1 MGEIV
6 GAALVSHVPPLVL
19 PEAVRLELNEGRDIT
34 IRDGL
39 FRMRRDFIDPL
50 QPDTI
55 VVIDSHWFTT
65 FEWVVSAHERRSGRF
80 TSEEL
85 PRGNPQM
92 PYDLP
97 GDPELARLVAAVAGE
112 RDDTWVHASD
122 DPYLPIK
129 YATVYLTPFLQ
140 GSEAWVSASVCQ
152 TAEFD
157 DMVVFGEVL
166 GEAIRRSDRRVVL
179 LASGALSHKFWP
191 LRELRRHEPSNPS
204 HVFSPAHRAADE
216 RVMSLLQRGDHATVL
231 AEYPE
236 FRRFSPEARFMHYVV
251 MASAMGGAEWRS
263 CGQALSDYENA
274 AGTGNVQMWFPQASA
289 GADSRL

>member
-6 GAALVSHVPPLVL
+6 GAALVAHVPPLVL
-19 PEAVRLELNEGRDIT
+19 PEDVRLEMNGGKDFSIVEG
-34 IRDGL
+34 L
-39 FRMRRDFIDPL
+39 HRMRRERIDAV

-55 VVIDSHWFTT
+55 VVLDTHWFTT
-65 FEWVVSAHERRSGRF
+65 FEWVVTAHERRAGRF

-92 PYDLP
+92 PFDLP
-97 GDPELARLVAAVAGE
+97 GDPQLAHLMAEVAAE

-122 DPYLPIK
+122 DPYLAIH

-140 GSEAWVSASVCQ
+140 RDEAWLSAGICQ

-157 DMVVFGEVL
+157 DFVVFGEVL
-166 GEAIRRSDRRVVL
+166 AEAVRRSDRRVVV

-191 LRELRRHEPSNPS
+191 LRELRQHEGADPV
-204 HVFSPAHRAADE
+204 HLVSPAHRAADE
-216 RVMSLLQRGDHATVL
+216 RVIALLEQGDHRTVL

-236 FRRFSPEARFMHYVV
+236 FRKFSPEGRFAHYVV
-251 MASAMGGAEWRS
+251 MAAALGGASWTARGE
-263 CGQALSDYENA
+263 AFSDYENA
-274 AGTGNVQMWFPQASA
+274 AGTGQIHMWFPC
-289 GADSRL
+289 GD

>member
-6 GAALVSHVPPLVL
+6 GAALVSHVPPIVL
-19 PEAVRLELNEGRDIT
+19 PEAVRLELNEGRDIS
-34 IRDGL
+34 IREGL
-39 FRMRRDFIDPL
+39 FRMRRERIDQL

-55 VVIDSHWFTT
+55 VVIDSHWYTT
-65 FEWVVSAHERRSGRF
+65 FEWVVTAHERRSGLF

-97 GDPELARLVAAVAGE
+97 GDPHLARLVADVAGE

-140 GSEAWVSASVCQ
+140 GVENWMSASVCQ

-157 DMVVFGEVL
+157 DMVIFGQVL

-179 LASGALSHKFWP
+179 VASGALSHKFWP
-191 LRELRRHEPSNPS
+191 LRQLRQHEPSDPS
-204 HVFSPAHRAADE
+204 HIFSAEHRAADE
-216 RVMSLLQRGDHATVL
+216 RVMALLAKGDHATVL

-236 FRRFSPEARFMHYVV
+236 FRKFSPEARFAHYVV
-251 MASAMGGAEWRS
+251 MASALGGPAWNS
-263 CGQALSDYENA
+263 CGVALSEYESA
-274 AGTGNVQMWFPQASA
+274 AGTGNVQMWFPSA
-289 GADSRL
+289 AN